1 MTRLPD
7 TARGADNPMT
17 IGRPQMEKQIR
28 GYNEGG
34 APEDPEAERRKAIQ
48 VTFPEAE
55 RRKAI
60 QVDFPDEMEMLQY
73 LLSGAGLQPDPISAR
88 ISDVRSRLKVPTIE
102 EGVAKYTPA
111 LRNIYAR
118 QPRSRSERFYDMA
131 STVGGAMLASDPSAG
146 AFRSMGAG
154 LAQYGKEESARRAER
169 LKEDRAVAIKA
180 FELAKTD
187 QDAANKMLN
196 EYDLLVAKDSG
207 ADYKTKG
214 YKVISPQGLIVGGVH
229 YPQDSTVQLTPREA
243 YAHRTRTKPAPTP
256 SNGVTNLRGEPAV
269 YQSEQDAKKT
279 IKMLGMTEDS
289 PYFEMTWRKLVPEDE
304 TMIGQSIIVN
314 GSYANLRT
322 TWKNDE
328 VVHITFDAPAA
339 NRTPSAEYAIGRL
352 KTIQKNRD
360 QYLSG
365 IATVQP
371 ELERAMYLL
380 LEGIETGGLTEFTLP
395 FRQLLVDAFGTSD
408 PQLVGQESLIGMS
421 NMLATKMRPV
431 GSGSTSDMEFKAYQR
446 AILSLGNTPQANY
459 IALYVYSKMQ
469 RNLAEMNEKEME
481 MLSEGKYTLNQVN
494 EEVAKIGDQG
504 IFAKIGKSDPT
515 ADEITSWMNSLPRGT
530 VFINKD
536 ASGNDLVS
544 GAGPYIIAGWG
555 R

>member
-1 MTRLPD
+1 
-7 TARGADNPMT
+7 MT

-34 APEDPEAERRKAIQ
+34 AAPAPETERPKAIQ
-48 VTFPEAE
+48 VEFPG
-55 RRKAI
+55 
-60 QVDFPDEMEMLQY
+60 EMEMLQY
-73 LLSGAGLQPDPISAR
+73 LLSGAGLQPDPISAQ
-88 ISDVRSRLKVPTIE
+88 ISDARSRLNVPTIE

-154 LAQYGKEESARRAER
+154 LAQYSKEESAKRAER
-169 LKEDRAVAIKA
+169 RKEDRAIAIKA

-214 YKVISPQGLIVGGVH
+214 YKVISPQGLVVGGMH

-243 YAHRTRTKPAPTP
+243 YAHRTRTEPAPTP

-328 VVHITFDAPAA
+328 VVYITFDAPAA
-339 NRTPSAEYAIGRL
+339 NRTPSAEW
-352 KTIQKNRD
+352 KTAQVKQTIKNQND
-360 QYLSG
+360 WMG
-365 IATVQP
+365 KVATVLP
-371 ELERAMYLL
+371 EVRRAMYLL
-380 LEGIETGGLTEFTLP
+380 LEGGIETGRLTELSLP
-395 FRQLLVDAFGTSD
+395 FRAGFAQLMGYDD
-408 PQLVGQESLIGMS
+408 PQVIGQEMIVGMS

-446 AILSLGNTPQANY
+446 AIATLGNTPEANY
-459 IALYVYSKMQ
+459 IALYVYEKMQ
-469 RNLAEMNEKEME
+469 RNLMDMNEKELE
-481 MLSEGKYTLNQVN
+481 MLTSGKPYTSI
-494 EEVAKIGDQG
+494 EVKAATKEIGDRG
-504 IFAKIGKSDPT
+504 IFARMDKANPT
-515 ADEITSWMNSLPRGT
+515 GEEIKTWMESLPRGA
-530 VFINKD
+530 VFMNRD
-536 ASGNDLVS
+536 AAGSPLVLDGNPDNPPAFV
-544 GAGPYIIAGWG
+544 IVGWED
-555 R
+555 